1 MKVVKNIRWLVI
13 SFIFIVMIR
22 SFVLTSYI
30 VEGHSM
36 TPTLHSGQRVVVSLL
51 TDLFVPIAAGDVV
64 FFKLNEE
71 NTFVKRVVAVP
82 GDYINVHHHMLYV
95 NGKKVKIAKSDFGSL
110 LHIKGMDQQIV
121 PEKCYIVLGDH
132 LDESVD
138 SRSFGCVNKA
148 EIIGKVIF

>member
-1 MKVVKNIRWLVI
+1 
-13 SFIFIVMIR
+13 
-22 SFVLTSYI
+22 
-30 VEGHSM
+30 M
-36 TPTLHSGQRVVVSLL
+36 TPTLKSGQRVVVSLL
-51 TDLFVPIAAGDVV
+51 YDLFVPIKADDLV

-82 GDYINVHHHMLYV
+82 GDYINTEHQRLYV
-95 NGKKVKIAKSDFGSL
+95 NGKKVKTTKSDFDAL
-110 LHIKGMDQQIV
+110 LHLKGMSQQIV
-121 PEKCYIVLGDH
+121 PKKCYIVLGDH

>member
-1 MKVVKNIRWLVI
+1 MKIISVLKLFIG
-13 SFIFIVMIR
+13 SFIIILLIRTFII
-22 SFVLTSYI
+22 TSYV
-30 VEGHSM
+30 VEGDSM
-36 TPTLHSGQRVVVSLL
+36 TPTLKSGQRVVVSVIG
-51 TDLFVPIAAGDVV
+51 DLFVPIKADDLI

-82 GDYINVHHHMLYV
+82 GDYVNVHHRLLYV
-95 NGKKVKIAKSDFGSL
+95 NGKKVKTSSADYSAL
-110 LHIKGMDQQIV
+110 LHLKGMNQQIV

-132 LDESVD
+132 LNESVD